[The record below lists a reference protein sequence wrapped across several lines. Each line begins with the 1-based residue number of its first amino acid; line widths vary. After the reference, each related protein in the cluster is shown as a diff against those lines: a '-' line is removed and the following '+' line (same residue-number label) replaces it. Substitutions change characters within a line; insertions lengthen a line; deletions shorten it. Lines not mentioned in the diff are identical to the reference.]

1 MSVAR
6 CLIRCLALVLSLASV
21 GAARAVDEHSLKAAI
36 IYRLLAFVEWPAA
49 RTPAPT
55 AALVLCVDAAHP
67 LAAPL
72 RELARKPVRQWQ
84 LEVRPAE
91 ADAAARCHAW
101 AGGTPPAALR
111 GQEGVLIISD
121 RSRQLDGA
129 TQVWLTLDGDKISF
143 ELELGNA
150 RRAGVQ
156 ISSRLARLARAVH
169 E

>member
-1 MSVAR
+1 MNLAR
-6 CLIRCLALVLSLASV
+6 RLAQGLALVLGLSIAGS
-21 GAARAVDEHSLKAAI
+21 ARAVDEHSLKAAI
-36 IYRLLAFVEWPAA
+36 VYRLLAFVEWPAA
-49 RTPAPT
+49 RAPAPT
-55 AALVLCVDAAHP
+55 AALVLCVEAAHP

-84 LEVRPAE
+84 LEVRNAD

-101 AGGTPPAALR
+101 AGGAVPAALR
-111 GQEGVLIISD
+111 GQEGLLVISD
-121 RSRQLDGA
+121 RARQADGS
-129 TQVWLTLDGDKISF
+129 THVWLALDGDKISF
-143 ELELGNA
+143 ELDLGNA